1 MNSRKINRIGIAV
14 VEHQRQFLI
23 GVRPSGVA
31 LAGFHE
37 FPGGKCR
44 AEETAEACA
53 VRECK
58 EETGLD
64 VIAVN
69 ELLYEEHAYDHA
81 DVKLH
86 FWLCR
91 PKQSLTELKDC
102 DLKGFHWFPVESLPE
117 LQFPEA
123 NARLIK
129 LLVSSYSDS

>member
-1 MNSRKINRIGIAV
+1 MNSRKTNRIGIAV

-23 GVRPSGVA
+23 GVRPAGVA

-37 FPGGKCR
+37 FPGGKCQP
-44 AEETAEACA
+44 EESTEACA

-58 EETGLD
+58 EETGLE
-64 VIAVN
+64 VIAIN
-69 ELLYEEHAYDHA
+69 ELLYEEHSYDHA

-91 PKQSLTELKDC
+91 PAQLPSDLTTCNLQ
-102 DLKGFHWFPVESLPE
+102 GFHWFPVESLPE

-123 NARLIK
+123 NARLID
-129 LLVSSYSDS
+129 LLVSAFSVS